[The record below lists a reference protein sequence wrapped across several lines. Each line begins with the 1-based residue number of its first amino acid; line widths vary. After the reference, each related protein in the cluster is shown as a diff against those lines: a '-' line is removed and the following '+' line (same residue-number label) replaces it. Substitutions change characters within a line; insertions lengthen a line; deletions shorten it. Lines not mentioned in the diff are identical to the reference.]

1 MSKLTKEEQKIF
13 DLQLSLYGYTSYEED
28 DPPEKLNIPRP
39 NYGSEKSFPDYYEY
53 YKPYA
58 LDLFI
63 KKATEVLET
72 TGSLDEMKDKKYN
85 SFNFA
90 IEAEILGKGGV
101 YEEVFEYGF
110 DSEANE
116 LIMMHQINK

>member
-13 DLQLSLYGYTSYEED
+13 DLQQRLYGYSSYEEEN
-28 DPPEKLNIPRP
+28 PPEKLNVPRP
-39 NYGSEKSFPDYYEY
+39 NYGSEKSFPDYWEY

-63 KKATEVLET
+63 KKATEALEA
-72 TGSLDEMKDKKYN
+72 TGSLDEVKDKNYN

-101 YEEVFEYGF
+101 YEEVFEYSF
-110 DSEANE
+110 DSEAKE
-116 LIMMHQINK
+116 LMKKYV

>member
-13 DLQLSLYGYTSYEED
+13 DLQLSLYGDTYYEEE

-63 KKATEVLET
+63 KKATEALEA
-72 TGSLDEMKDKKYN
+72 TGNLDEMKDKKYN

-101 YEEVFEYGF
+101 YEEVFEYSF
-110 DSEANE
+110 TSEANE
-116 LIMMHQINK
+116 LIKRHVK

>member
-1 MSKLTKEEQKIF
+1 MSKPTKEELEALRKSLMSSYDF
-13 DLQLSLYGYTSYEED
+13 DEYEEEN
-28 DPPEKLNIPRP
+28 PPEKLNVPRLKWDP
-39 NYGSEKSFPDYYEY
+39 DKSFPDYWEY

-101 YEEVFEYGF
+101 YEEVFEYSF
-110 DSEANE
+110 TSEANE
-116 LIMMHQINK
+116 LIKRHVK

>member
-1 MSKLTKEEQKIF
+1 MSELTKEEQKIF
-13 DLQLSLYGYTSYEED
+13 DLQQRLYGYSSYEEEN
-28 DPPEKLNIPRP
+28 PPEKLNVPRP

-63 KKATEVLET
+63 KKATKVLKE
-72 TGSLDEMKDKKYN
+72 TGSLDEVKDKNYN

-116 LIMMHQINK
+116 LIKRHLK

>member
-1 MSKLTKEEQKIF
+1 MSELTKEEQKIF
-13 DLQLSLYGYTSYEED
+13 DLQQRLYGYSSYEEEN
-28 DPPEKLNIPRP
+28 PPEKLNVPRP

-63 KKATEVLET
+63 KKATKVLKE
-72 TGSLDEMKDKKYN
+72 TGSLDEVKDKNYN

-101 YEEVFEYGF
+101 YEEVFEYSF
-110 DSEANE
+110 TSEANE
-116 LIMMHQINK
+116 LIKRHVK

>member
-1 MSKLTKEEQKIF
+1 MSELTKEEQETF
-13 DLQLSLYGYTSYEED
+13 DLHQRLHSYDYYEEE

-63 KKATEVLET
+63 KKATEALEA
-72 TGSLDEMKDKKYN
+72 TGSLDEVKDKNYN

-116 LIMMHQINK
+116 LMKKYS

>member
-1 MSKLTKEEQKIF
+1 MSELTEEEQKIF
-13 DLQLSLYGYTSYEED
+13 DLQQRLYADSYYEEE
-28 DPPEKLNIPRP
+28 DPPEKLNVSRP
-39 NYGSEKSFPDYYEY
+39 KYGSDKSFTDYWEY

-63 KKATEVLET
+63 KKATKALEA
-72 TGSLDEMKDKKYN
+72 TGSLDEVKDKNYN

-110 DSEANE
+110 DSEAEE
-116 LIMMHQINK
+116 LIKKYV